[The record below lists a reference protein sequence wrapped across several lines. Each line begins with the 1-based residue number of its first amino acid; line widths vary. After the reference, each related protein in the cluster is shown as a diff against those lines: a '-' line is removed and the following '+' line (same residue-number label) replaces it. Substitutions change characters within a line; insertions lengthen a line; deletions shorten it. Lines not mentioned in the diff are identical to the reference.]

1 MKKVLTLVS
10 ALSMVAGSAFANDY
24 DWQFGDN
31 GVNNP
36 KTDANHNVLVGDK
49 AIALKYE
56 NKKFTFSVNAGDQIK
71 LGVNGEDLHIAVNGT
86 PLTAKVGRWKN
97 QF

>member
-24 DWQFGDN
+24 DWQFVG

-36 KTDANHNVLVGDK
+36 NPHCSSL
-49 AIALKYE
+49 
-56 NKKFTFSVNAGDQIK
+56 
-71 LGVNGEDLHIAVNGT
+71 
-86 PLTAKVGRWKN
+86 W
-97 QF
+97 

>member
-24 DWQFGDN
+24 DWQFGVD

-36 KTDANHNVLVGDK
+36 KTDANHNVLIGDK

-56 NKKFTFSVNAGDQIK
+56 NKKFTFSVK
-71 LGVNGEDLHIAVNGT
+71 RF
-86 PLTAKVGRWKN
+86 AK
-97 QF
+97 